1 MIIEIWKDIEDYPNY
16 QISNFGRVKSKER
29 YVNTIGGAKRKIKDK
44 IIKPTLDSRGYYVVS
59 LYNEK
64 GKSNPKSI
72 HRLVC
77 ETFLENK
84 NNYPVINHING
95 IKIDNRLENLEFCTQ
110 SHNIKEAYRL
120 GLEKPNKT
128 NLGKFGIKNK
138 KARKIKQIDINT
150 NEIIN
155 VFYGVCEAGRKT
167 GINYRNIDLC
177 LKNKRNYAGGYKW
190 ELC

>member
-1 MIIEIWKDIEDYPNY
+1 MNW
-16 QISNFGRVKSKER
+16 G
-29 YVNTIGGAKRKIKDK
+29 
-44 IIKPTLDSRGYYVVS
+44 
-59 LYNEK
+59 
-64 GKSNPKSI
+64 
-72 HRLVC
+72 
-77 ETFLENK
+77 
-84 NNYPVINHING
+84 
-95 IKIDNRLENLEFCTQ
+95 
-110 SHNIKEAYRL
+110 
-120 GLEKPNKT
+120 
-128 NLGKFGIKNK
+128 GIKNK

>member
-44 IIKPTLDSRGYYVVS
+44 ILKPTLDSRGYYVVS

-64 GKSNPKSI
+64 GKSNPKLI

>member
-1 MIIEIWKDIEDYPNY
+1 MSEIWKPIKDFENIYE
-16 QISNFGRVKSKER
+16 ISNLGRVKSKER

-44 IIKPTLDSRGYYVVS
+44 ILKPTLDSRGYYVVS

-64 GKSNPKSI
+64 GKSNPKLI

>member
-16 QISNFGRVKSKER
+16 QISNFGRVKGKER

>member
-64 GKSNPKSI
+64 GKSNPKLI

>member
-84 NNYPVINHING
+84 NNYPVINHINV

>member
-1 MIIEIWKDIEDYPNY
+1 MKLEVWKDIEDYPNY
-16 QISNFGRVKSKER
+16 QISTFGNVKSKER

-44 IIKPTLDSRGYYVVS
+44 ILKPTLDSRGYYVVS

-64 GKSNPKSI
+64 GKSNPKLI